1 MLLLG
6 VLARFCVVAAPRAF
20 PRSTNAQYKSLDDFH
35 CPSLRHVCKK
45 PSTKHKI
52 TSILKTPSIQTLP
65 PHSRNHG
72 ELFQCIIKQTQHT
85 NWLGER
91 RSKKAIPSHPSLSSR
106 PPQETRSISHK
117 SLLLARVSS
126 SAFLLLSLQA
136 APVSGSLSCLTLL
149 LSAPS
154 SRIAV
159 VLPQTR
165 SESNR
170 RAINSPPTTSY

>member
-20 PRSTNAQYKSLDDFH
+20 PGSTNAQYKSLDDFH

-52 TSILKTPSIQTLP
+52 TPILKTHSIQTLP

-72 ELFQCIIKQTQHT
+72 ELFQCIIRQTQHT

-91 RSKKAIPSHPSLSSR
+91 RSKKAIPSHPPLSSR
-106 PPQETRSISHK
+106 PPQETRSISLK
-117 SLLLARVSS
+117 SLLPARVSS
-126 SAFLLLSLQA
+126 SVCPLRFHQA
-136 APVSGSLSCLTLL
+136 APVSAFPSCLHLL
-149 LSAPS
+149 PSAPY
-154 SRIAV
+154 SRGARI
-159 VLPQTR
+159 LPRSR

-170 RAINSPPTTSY
+170 SNLSSSSTTSY